1 MTFPY
6 RLVATDLDGTLLR
19 GDDTVSQRTRDAL
32 AAATAAGAAHIIV
45 TGRAVPWT
53 RHILDDLG
61 YEGLAVCG
69 QGAQVYH
76 AGEHRLLTSLTLDR
90 QLAGVALS
98 KIEAEVGPL
107 ALAASRDGLDG
118 EVLVGAGY
126 RLQEGPLPVVAF
138 EDPSE
143 LWSAPLNKVYIQHPV
158 LDDDALAKVARATV
172 GSLVDVV
179 MAGPGIVEILPLGL
193 TKATGLSLAAR
204 RLGLRAADTIAFGD
218 MPNDIPMFGW
228 AAHGVA
234 MANAH
239 EELKAVAHEIT
250 ASNEQDGIAVVLEQ
264 LLQGRRAAV
273 LRRMRGSN
281 ARGVFGPDHGLA
293 SRCLTTRPILREGAA
308 RADTRSK
315 RPPPDSCL
323 RAASRSGRWLLRCLP
338 GAALLGARRTRAH
351 TLGHRRAPLPVGGVD
366 RTGVRR
372 LNYCAPGG
380 ASVPLIFEA
389 GQHTV
394 LRPPLDH
401 DACSCPSPRTTLR
414 LKVYVP
420 RAAATPR
427 NSSARCSW
435 PRAVVIP
442 PQVELRRGR
451 PAEVAWA

>member
-1 MTFPY
+1 VTFPY

-19 GDDTVSQRTRDAL
+19 GDETVSERTRDAL

-61 YEGLAVCG
+61 YDGLAVCG

-76 AGEHRLLTSLTLDR
+76 AGEHRLLTSVTLDR
-90 QLAGVALS
+90 QLAGLAIS

-126 RLQEGPLPVVAF
+126 RVQESPLPVVAF

-143 LWSAPLNKVYIQHPV
+143 LWSAPINKVYIQHPG

-179 MAGPGIVEILPLGL
+179 MAGPGVVEILPLGL
-193 TKATGLSLAAR
+193 SKATGLSLAAR

-250 ASNEQDGIAVVLEQ
+250 ASNEDDGIAVVLEQ
-264 LLQGRRAAV
+264 LLQG
-273 LRRMRGSN
+273 
-281 ARGVFGPDHGLA
+281 
-293 SRCLTTRPILREGAA
+293 
-308 RADTRSK
+308 
-315 RPPPDSCL
+315 
-323 RAASRSGRWLLRCLP
+323 
-338 GAALLGARRTRAH
+338 
-351 TLGHRRAPLPVGGVD
+351 
-366 RTGVRR
+366 
-372 LNYCAPGG
+372 
-380 ASVPLIFEA
+380 
-389 GQHTV
+389 
-394 LRPPLDH
+394 
-401 DACSCPSPRTTLR
+401 
-414 LKVYVP
+414 
-420 RAAATPR
+420 
-427 NSSARCSW
+427 
-435 PRAVVIP
+435 
-442 PQVELRRGR
+442 
-451 PAEVAWA
+451 